1 MCARRKDSFFR
12 RNCRKTREKRIFTVL
27 DTYGESIYDI
37 LIEKTKRPLYG
48 GRRADCE
55 EGAVVLMKKLGII
68 FGGKSEE
75 HEISRMSA
83 VSVMDAVDRSKY
95 EIVPIGI
102 TKDGRWYLYD
112 GPTEKILTGEW
123 EAEAVRALAENPEK
137 YAFSVVGAGGKT
149 LGDVIDFALPVVH
162 GTYCEDGKLQGLLE
176 MAGIPY
182 GGCGVTASAAA
193 MDKIIAKELFIRA
206 GIPVCPYVAVTAE
219 QLQRDPEGVAAKIG
233 EELGYPVYVKP
244 ANQGSSVGISKVEK
258 SGDLPGALRY
268 AACFDR
274 RLLVEKGLSCREIE
288 TAVLG
293 NGDDVSAAV
302 TGEIV
307 ATEDFYDYDAKY
319 VDDGKPK
326 MQIPAHISEEMSERI
341 REYAVRGFQMLGG
354 EGFARCDFFVD
365 RADGK
370 IYLNEINTIPGFTS
384 FSMFPLLWEHAGSA
398 YSDTIERIIELGY
411 ERYYAENHRQA
422 DRQKR

>member
-1 MCARRKDSFFR
+1 
-12 RNCRKTREKRIFTVL
+12 
-27 DTYGESIYDI
+27 
-37 LIEKTKRPLYG
+37 
-48 GRRADCE
+48 
-55 EGAVVLMKKLGII
+55 MKKLGII
-68 FGGKSEE
+68 FGGRSEE

-83 VSVMDAVDRSKY
+83 VSVIRAIDRSKY

-112 GPTEKILTGEW
+112 GPAEKIATGEW
-123 EAEAVRALAENPEK
+123 EAEAVKALAENPQK
-137 YAFSVVGAGGKT
+137 YDFSVVGAGGRT
-149 LGDVIDFALPVVH
+149 LCDVIDFALPVVH

-206 GIPVCPYVAVTAE
+206 GIPVCPYVAVTSE
-219 QLQRDPEGVAAKIG
+219 ELLRDPSGVAARI
-233 EELGYPVYVKP
+233 EEKLGYPVYVKP
-244 ANQGSSVGISKVEK
+244 ANQGSSVGISKVEDHSQILK
-258 SGDLPGALRY
+258 ALNY
-268 AACFDR
+268 AAEFDR

-293 NGDDVSAAV
+293 SGGSVRAAV
-302 TGEIV
+302 TGEII

-326 MQIPAHISEEMSERI
+326 MQIPADIPAEMSEKI
-341 REYAVRGFQMLGG
+341 REYAVKGFQMLDG

-365 RADGK
+365 RDTRE

-384 FSMFPLLWEHAGSA
+384 FSMFPLLWEQAGSA
-398 YSDTIERIIELGY
+398 YPDTIERIIELGY
-411 ERYYAENHRQA
+411 ERYYAENHRQT
-422 DRQKR
+422 DRQK